1 MNGSQ
6 SCVSAFNEW
15 NSRKKG
21 YLHVIT
27 SEIWKEKL
35 VLWVCPEY
43 EMVSYQS
50 ESVLK
55 ESELI
60 SQRWSVITVIMK
72 MM

>member
-1 MNGSQ
+1 M
-6 SCVSAFNEW
+6 
-15 NSRKKG
+15 
-21 YLHVIT
+21 IT

-43 EMVSYQS
+43 EIVFYQS